1 MDDYSNQINEPSEE
15 VKKEA
20 LKYPNG
26 YIYILEKEYQGKD
39 DVPADKIL
47 GAWKVNETGVIVGP
61 FILNPN
67 YKHKLS

>member
-20 LKYPNG
+20 LKNPNG
-26 YIYILEKEYQGKD
+26 YIYILDKEYQGKD
-39 DVPADKIL
+39 DVPPNKIL
-47 GAWKVNETGVIVGP
+47 GAWKVTEKGIITGP

-67 YKHKLS
+67 YKNKLS